1 MKKIIT
7 VIFLVVF
14 LFIIDLNSVHAI
26 NISSGEDFV
35 KWLCAENMNCASYED
50 NQVTLNENVNLAY
63 EDEQGATIIKDLTLD
78 LNGHTIKNISNGL
91 INDYLIYSFA
101 NKFIIK
107 DSSKEKNGKI
117 ITNTRGIISVQTGNL
132 YIEGGTFDGIR
143 DAAYTFG
150 IYNGKMYFNDGIIN
164 SDNVGIHLYGSNS
177 SVEINGGKI
186 NSGYDGIYTSG
197 CMDECEA
204 NETIT
209 ININDGNITGD
220 DSSIKAFADLGNV
233 FLNIS
238 GGKFDGGLAILEPK
252 NNMKILLSGGDFQS
266 EEGGAISFFSEE
278 VVLNENDMLNVIADG
293 FAISPSSIHK
303 HSEIIDSVN
312 YSIISTEHYVQILR
326 KELIES
332 ENTEDIKEN
341 TEVTNPKTG
350 DKSIMFIIGLLSL
363 ALIGGIV
370 SIKNLKKLNK
380 LNKSI

>member
-14 LFIIDLNSVHAI
+14 LSIIDLNNVNAI
-26 NISSGEDFV
+26 HISSGEDFV

-50 NQVTLNENVNLAY
+50 NQVILNENVNLTY
-63 EDEQGATIIKDLTLD
+63 EDKQGATIIKDLTLD
-78 LNGHTIKNISNGL
+78 LNGHTIKNTSNGL
-91 INDYLIYSFA
+91 TNEYLIDSFT

-107 DSSKEKNGKI
+107 DGSKEKNGKI

-132 YIEGGTFDGIR
+132 YIEGGTFDATR

-150 IYNGKMYFNDGIIN
+150 IYNGKMYFNDGNIN
-164 SDNVGIHLYGSNS
+164 SNNVGIHLYGSNS

-186 NSGYDGIYTSG
+186 NSGSTGIYTSG
-197 CMDECEA
+197 CMGICEA
-204 NETIT
+204 NEAIT
-209 ININDGNITGD
+209 ININDGNITGNN
-220 DSSIKAFADLGNV
+220 SSITAFANLGNV

-238 GGKFDGGLAILEPK
+238 GGKFDGGLTIFEPK

-303 HSEIIDSVN
+303 YSGIIDGVN
-312 YSIISTEHYVQILR
+312 HSTISTERYVQILR

-341 TEVTNPKTG
+341 TEVPNPKTT
-350 DKSIMFIIGLLSL
+350 DENIIFIIGLSSL
-363 ALIGGIV
+363 VLIGSVV
-370 SIKNLKKLNK
+370 SIKKLKKLSK
-380 LNKSI
+380 